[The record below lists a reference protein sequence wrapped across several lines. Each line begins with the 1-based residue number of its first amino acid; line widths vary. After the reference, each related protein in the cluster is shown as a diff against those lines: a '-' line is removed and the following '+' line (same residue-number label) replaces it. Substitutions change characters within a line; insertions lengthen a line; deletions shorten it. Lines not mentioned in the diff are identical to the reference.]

1 MNMVVFA
8 PILKAAM
15 LLVVSFFVLFT
26 ASKTK
31 DENLQQFGRVI
42 AIVLWAIAASLVI
55 LNVYSAYMGNKVS
68 KAGCYS
74 KTKQCMM
81 MRR

>member
-1 MNMVVFA
+1 MSMVVFA
-8 PILKAAM
+8 PIVKAAM

-31 DENLQQFGRVI
+31 DENLQQFGRII

-55 LNVYSAYMGNKVS
+55 LCLYSSYVGNRIPKAGYYCS
-68 KAGCYS
+68 KAKPY
-74 KTKQCMM
+74 MM
-81 MRR
+81 KR